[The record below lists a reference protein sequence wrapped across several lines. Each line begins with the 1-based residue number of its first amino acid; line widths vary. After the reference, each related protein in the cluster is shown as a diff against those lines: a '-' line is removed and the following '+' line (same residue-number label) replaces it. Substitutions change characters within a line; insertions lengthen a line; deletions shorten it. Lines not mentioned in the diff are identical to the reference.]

1 MKTDFFTFIIQE
13 RFSKS
18 ADSALAFVLRILLE
32 RSDWLVSLR
41 YYETEIRALLTTL
54 LNGVYLV
61 WKDGLYS
68 EVFYNLYHH
77 VTPGCGCA
85 PTPRK

>member
-1 MKTDFFTFIIQE
+1 MKTDFFTYIIQE

-41 YYETEIRALLTTL
+41 YYETEIRALLTTA
-54 LNGVYLV
+54 LNGFYLV

-68 EVFYNLYHH
+68 EVFYNL
-77 VTPGCGCA
+77 
-85 PTPRK
+85 